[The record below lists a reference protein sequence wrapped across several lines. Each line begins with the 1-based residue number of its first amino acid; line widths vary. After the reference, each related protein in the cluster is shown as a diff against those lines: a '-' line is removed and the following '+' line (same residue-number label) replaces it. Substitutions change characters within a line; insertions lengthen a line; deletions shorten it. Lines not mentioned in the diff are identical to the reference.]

1 MTPERRCLPK
11 AGGGFIEPPNA
22 DAQARISPRGKQSS
36 VGAADPFLRIETPGQ
51 TRNEPAANLPRYQ
64 RDDDTGANGKH
75 ARCCDITRCLS
86 SLKT

>member
-1 MTPERRCLPK
+1 M
-11 AGGGFIEPPNA
+11 
-22 DAQARISPRGKQSS
+22 
-36 VGAADPFLRIETPGQ
+36 GAADPFLRIETPGQ